1 MINFEDKIKECL
13 KNKKSVELK
22 VYRNLKSEILKFK
35 TQKNAPEY
43 TEAQE
48 LKIIQKYVKNLEDA
62 KEQYLQASRDDLM
75 SECIEELQV
84 LRELLPEP
92 VNESELIDWITSTAI
107 QRNWTQPENSA
118 KKIAIPKKEMGNF
131 IKELKL
137 AFPTVEGKIISSLV
151 KNNLE
156 Q

>member
-1 MINFEDKIKECL
+1 MINFEEEIKNSL
-13 KNKKSVELK
+13 KAKDTVKLK
-22 VYRNLKSEILKFK
+22 VFRNLKSEILKFK

-43 TEAQE
+43 TEVQE
-48 LKIIQKYVKNLEDA
+48 LKIIQKYAKNLEDA
-62 KEQYLQASRDDLM
+62 KEQYLQASRDDLV

-107 QRNWTQPENSA
+107 QRNWTQPENSS

-137 AFPTVEGKIISSLV
+137 AFPTIEGKIISSLV

-156 Q
+156 

>member
-62 KEQYLQASRDDLM
+62 KEQYLQASRDDLV
-75 SECIEELQV
+75 SECTEELQV

-118 KKIAIPKKEMGNF
+118 KKITIPKKEMGNF

-137 AFPTVEGKIISSLV
+137 AFPTADGKIISNLV

-156 Q
+156 

>member
-43 TEAQE
+43 TEVQE
-48 LKIIQKYVKNLEDA
+48 LKIIQKYAKNLEDA
-62 KEQYLQASRDDLM
+62 KEQYLQASRDDLV
-75 SECIEELQV
+75 SECTEELQV
-84 LRELLPEP
+84 LRELLPEL
-92 VNESELIDWITSTAI
+92 VNEEELMNWITSTAI
-107 QRNWTQPENSA
+107 QRNWIQPEGPA

-156 Q
+156 